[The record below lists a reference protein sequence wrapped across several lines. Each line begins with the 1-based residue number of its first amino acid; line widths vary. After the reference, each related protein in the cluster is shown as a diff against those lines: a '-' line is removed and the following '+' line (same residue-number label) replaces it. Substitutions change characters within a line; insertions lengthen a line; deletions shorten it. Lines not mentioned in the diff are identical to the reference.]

1 MEFGSIKTDNDIIE
15 ESVANCPLLT
25 KQVSIKEQFQGKQ
38 ANTSHKD

>member
-1 MEFGSIKTDNDIIE
+1 MEFGSIETDNDID

-25 KQVSIKEQFQGKQ
+25 KQVSIKEQFQVKQ